1 MCGQCVL
8 FTQCIQNQVPPY
20 FIFNAPPSVCSV
32 RYRFTTITTA
42 LCWNQTKGN
51 ILCIQVQLVTER
63 KGCICSTYAA
73 SSPSKTATFLLCL
86 RPLYDFC
93 NEITVC
99 FPDQWVLLIVLA
111 TFLSFFPIQ
120 GVLYTVCISVAAAL
134 TRASTCE
141 TKMLISQ
148 TVPIGI
154 MPRSASGEG

>member
-1 MCGQCVL
+1 MHLKSSTTLCL
-8 FTQCIQNQVPPY
+8 FYIFIGLLPLLLSQVFVY
-20 FIFNAPPSVCSV
+20 LYNSFIILKSNKRIHLAHSSVTCQKKKSS
-32 RYRFTTITTA
+32 R
-42 LCWNQTKGN
+42 
-51 ILCIQVQLVTER
+51 ER
-63 KGCICSTYAA
+63 GCFCSTYAA
-73 SSPSKTATFLLCL
+73 NSPSESATLLLCL

-111 TFLSFFPIQ
+111 TFLFPIQ
-120 GVLYTVCISVAAAL
+120 GVLYIVCISRAAAL

-141 TKMLISQ
+141 AKMLISQ